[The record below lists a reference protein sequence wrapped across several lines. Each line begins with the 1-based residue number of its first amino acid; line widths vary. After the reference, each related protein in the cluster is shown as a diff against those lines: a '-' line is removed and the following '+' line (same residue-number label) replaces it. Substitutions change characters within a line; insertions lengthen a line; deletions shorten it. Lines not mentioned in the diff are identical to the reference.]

1 MSSSDKAKRDEPSM
15 KIGSKFTKSSMKNFG
30 RSTNE
35 KRLRHS
41 ELKPTK
47 PRGEHVELFF
57 YVNKVIVFRN
67 FFEVKNVKYV

>member
-1 MSSSDKAKRDEPSM
+1 M

-47 PRGEHVELFF
+47 PKGKHVELFF
-57 YVNKVIVFRN
+57 FNANKVIVFRN

>member
-1 MSSSDKAKRDEPSM
+1 M

-47 PRGEHVELFF
+47 PKGEYVELFF
-57 YVNKVIVFRN
+57 
-67 FFEVKNVKYV
+67 